1 MRKYKDGGRLEGM
14 HLANTSNGQDVVRL
28 HRAAGQLDKG
38 PRKDNENNSN
48 PRDPSTTTNFGQPS
62 LRPPCGISIRPPQG
76 TDVDFGLSSESF
88 VAHCILNCL
97 IPSAFSSKPTA
108 DTIRYP
114 ADVAKSGIFTAFSQH
129 KSFRFARVCRAR
141 DFLQKPFG
149 GGVSEFD
156 VLRNAFWAAVPQA
169 FRMRVAKYGPEA
181 ARGSQSSWRGWRGI
195 SRQQAGANDS
205 KPAFRGLMLRRP
217 KYDMASYPSHKP
229 QTPQPP
235 PPIPIND
242 GDDDQGGATR
252 DY

>member
-1 MRKYKDGGRLEGM
+1 MIKYKDGGRLEGI

-28 HRAAGQLDKG
+28 HHAAGL
-38 PRKDNENNSN
+38 
-48 PRDPSTTTNFGQPS
+48 
-62 LRPPCGISIRPPQG
+62 
-76 TDVDFGLSSESF
+76 
-88 VAHCILNCL
+88 LN
-97 IPSAFSSKPTA
+97 K
-108 DTIRYP
+108 
-114 ADVAKSGIFTAFSQH
+114 DVAKTGHFTHFAFSEH
-129 KSFRFARVCRAR
+129 KSFRFARVCRTK
-141 DFLQKPFG
+141 DLLQKPFG

-205 KPAFRGLMLRRP
+205 KPAFRGLVLRRLDAFAQLFGRFGGHRQASGP